1 MAMPL
6 SCCHHYHAISACG
19 WRAGFPSHFTR
30 GCGSGVSSSI
40 LPRYFPTLD
49 ELATRQQLQRLRQHY
64 RGKAT
69 GYSEFAGLQS
79 TGVTDRPRRMK
90 TRKSNGTYKMEMIRR
105 KFPNHTEIAYREAV
119 SKLKYL
125 LTESYGP
132 KIAIAP
138 LSLGKR
144 AFKENIPQHQSE
156 DYKNGVD
163 DGDAES
169 VISDVSKKDPST
181 RSKYYSS
188 RLSTYPIADS
198 NVEKLAVPP
207 AELTSFIQRQEEYI
221 EQLERESSYCR
232 DKLSE
237 LVENVRE
244 VIAEN
249 KALHQD
255 KNKASFFKN
264 VLEGHDDTCAK
275 AADDVRREPSS
286 RRLLEGPSIVF
297 ESRISELEAQLTQA
311 RLELRKARDENQEHL
326 ERLAERSKDGDAAQL
341 HLELERALREKRE
354 FEART
359 DELQRELARQRAR
372 DADVEVK
379 SKRAVEV
386 AQQVEY
392 EKAQVEAE
400 VRRLREELERRQEK
414 LREALQET
422 NRRIIEEKQ
431 QVERRYSKEM
441 EQLSAENASNWE
453 AASKSHLEAE
463 KQKREIA
470 ELKRE
475 LQQKQSFIDELK
487 KEMQNKISKMQEELN
502 EALAEKDAS
511 QEEVATVKLASER
524 NERQARQEQSRLQ
537 SEISSYKMR
546 LERADADLVHARR
559 ENLRLTEEI
568 SALEK
573 EINMSRLVEETRVG
587 SHPVKPDRPKDDKD
601 KELASLIF
609 DLENKQA
616 KTVASLEDSLNKQ
629 ASLVSRLT
637 AECQSLTQ
645 RLEANDQKHKKEM
658 ANLQNNIEYLS
669 NKIRD
674 SIELREQNAGELAET
689 ILPSEQTP
697 EDSNARTHKD
707 FNPQM
712 RQSFEKII
720 DEDISKKSNEELDAS
735 SNYANRSVEEQNYS
749 EQHQEN
755 YESDYANQLQYNQYN
770 QYDPAQYPEYFN
782 DPSYAENQE
791 YSQDQQ
797 YLQNEQYTI
806 DNKEN
811 YKEEPYS
818 EQDYQNYSSAQEGK

>member
-132 KIAIAP
+132 KIAIARP

-616 KTVASLEDSLNKQ
+616 GGVADQDDND
-629 ASLVSRLT
+629 
-637 AECQSLTQ
+637 
-645 RLEANDQKHKKEM
+645 ANNDTTDALPSHKKRRVKVDLKVKVIPKKKSAQSETPSKER
-658 ANLQNNIEYLS
+658 NGQS
-669 NKIRD
+669 TKQHRV
-674 SIELREQNAGELAET
+674 SIE
-689 ILPSEQTP
+689 
-697 EDSNARTHKD
+697 
-707 FNPQM
+707 
-712 RQSFEKII
+712 
-720 DEDISKKSNEELDAS
+720 
-735 SNYANRSVEEQNYS
+735 
-749 EQHQEN
+749 
-755 YESDYANQLQYNQYN
+755 
-770 QYDPAQYPEYFN
+770 
-782 DPSYAENQE
+782 
-791 YSQDQQ
+791 
-797 YLQNEQYTI
+797 
-806 DNKEN
+806 
-811 YKEEPYS
+811 
-818 EQDYQNYSSAQEGK
+818 